1 MAAHFEVFVS
11 GTSGGTSEDWK
22 RAMNAPQSEVPE
34 LTKQQKE
41 VAQRMGIPEE
51 EYARGVLVS
60 KFTEQRQIERGK
72 RLGEHIE
79 GILQG
84 LGSAYYA
91 LEALVREGVKARWVA
106 RITTPKAISNVA
118 IPLDLADDAIDSA
131 TVQDLERLRQLILR
145 AVGRE
150 ELINPNAL
158 T

>member
-1 MAAHFEVFVS
+1 
-11 GTSGGTSEDWK
+11 
-22 RAMNAPQSEVPE
+22 MNAPQSELPQ
-34 LTKQQKE
+34 LTEQQKE

-79 GILQG
+79 GILQE
-84 LGSAYYA
+84 LGSAYYT

-106 RITTPKAISNVA
+106 RITTPKVIKNVA
-118 IPLDLADDAIDSA
+118 IPIDLADDVIDSA
-131 TVQDLERLRQLILR
+131 TVQDIERLRQLTFR

>member
-1 MAAHFEVFVS
+1 MAAHFQVFVS

-22 RAMNAPQSEVPE
+22 RAMNAPESALPQ
-34 LTKQQKE
+34 LTEQQKE

-51 EYARGVLVS
+51 EYARGVLVG

-79 GILQG
+79 GVLQE

-91 LEALVREGVKARWVA
+91 LEALVREDVKARWVA
-106 RITTPKAISNVA
+106 RITTPTAIRNVA
-118 IPLDLADDAIDSA
+118 IPLDLADDVVDSV

-145 AVGRE
+145 AVGRD

>member
-1 MAAHFEVFVS
+1 
-11 GTSGGTSEDWK
+11 
-22 RAMNAPQSEVPE
+22 
-34 LTKQQKE
+34 
-41 VAQRMGIPEE
+41 MGIPEE
-51 EYARGVLVS
+51 EYARGVLVG

-79 GILQG
+79 GVLQE
-84 LGSAYYA
+84 LGSAYYT
-91 LEALVREGVKARWVA
+91 LEALVREDVKARWVA
-106 RITTPKAISNVA
+106 RITTPKAIRNVA
-118 IPLDLADDAIDSA
+118 IPLDLADDVVDSV

>member
-1 MAAHFEVFVS
+1 MAAHFQIFVS

-22 RAMNAPQSEVPE
+22 RAMNAPESALPQ
-34 LTKQQKE
+34 LTGQQKE

-51 EYARGVLVS
+51 EYARGVLVG

-79 GILQG
+79 GVLQE
-84 LGSAYYA
+84 LGSAYYT
-91 LEALVREGVKARWVA
+91 LEALVREDVKARWVA
-106 RITTPKAISNVA
+106 RITTPKAIRNVA
-118 IPLDLADDAIDSA
+118 IPLDLADDVVDSV